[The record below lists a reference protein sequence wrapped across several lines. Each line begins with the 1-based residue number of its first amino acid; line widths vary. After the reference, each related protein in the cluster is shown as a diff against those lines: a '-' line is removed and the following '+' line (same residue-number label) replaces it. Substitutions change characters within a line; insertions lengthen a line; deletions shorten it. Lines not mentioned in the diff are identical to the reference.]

1 MYKNVLQYIK
11 RGEIMHRYYL
21 NNYGNERMTKFLLRN
36 GDIEQDTRGIYVVD
50 TEDYQ
55 DFQEQFDSLEYF
67 KSAQKFVQVFDL
79 EYMLSKENFVYYA
92 RVVEDDN
99 NNVFSLIYESQ
110 DSSDNVTIDDVVE
123 IISGDIFTENID

>member
-1 MYKNVLQYIK
+1 MNKNVLQYI
-11 RGEIMHRYYL
+11 GGGIMHRYYL
-21 NNYGNERMTKFLLRN
+21 NNYGNKRMTEFLLRN

-67 KSAQKFVQVFDL
+67 KSVQKFVQVFEL
-79 EYMLSKENFVYYA
+79 EYMLSKGNFVYYV

-110 DSSDNVTIDDVVE
+110 DGSDNITMADVVE
-123 IISGDIFTENID
+123 IVNGDIFTL